1 MAISSTLKG
10 MHNLRTIHT
19 QKKES
24 QSNYLKLYILDKERT
39 RLRKEQIRLNLRLE
53 IINDRLKEIEDFNR
67 AVINTEKPENE
78 QSLPKSDNN
87 ETKDGNS
94 WKTMEIDY

>member
-10 MHNLRTIHT
+10 MHNLKTIHT

-39 RLRKEQIRLNLRLE
+39 RLRSEQIRLNLRLE
-53 IINDRLKEIEDFNR
+53 IINARLKEIEEFNKFVV
-67 AVINTEKPENE
+67 ANENPETESQKPEPEN
-78 QSLPKSDNN
+78 
-87 ETKDGNS
+87 KDGDKQ